1 MKRTLL
7 PLALCLLLTAP
18 ALHAQDPPMN
28 DDHATDMERMER
40 VLEAHEHLMSD
51 SLYHAHMMAD
61 TSLQAAMREMM
72 SPEMAEMH
80 AKMMAMSHAEHMAM
94 MEEMHED
101 MMAHMEV
108 APENFHA
115 YHERMV
121 EAHRRALADPE
132 VRARLMA
139 DPEMREWLEEIHED
153 EMMDHDMMD
162 EHHDG
167 MQDHGMM
174 EEGGMMEDDTED
186 SDG

>member
-1 MKRTLL
+1 MKRILL

-18 ALHAQDPPMN
+18 ALYAQDPPT
-28 DDHATDMERMER
+28 DDDRAADMERMER
-40 VLEAHEHLMSD
+40 LMEAHEHLMSD

-61 TSLQAAMREMM
+61 TSLQAAVREMM

-80 AKMMAMSHAEHMAM
+80 AKMMAMPHAERMAM
-94 MEEMHED
+94 MEEMHDD
-101 MMAHMEV
+101 MMAQMEG

-121 EAHRRALADPE
+121 EAHRRALADPA

-139 DPEMREWLEEIHED
+139 DPEMREWVEELHEG
-153 EMMDHDMMD
+153 EIMDHDMMD

-167 MQDHGMM
+167 MQDHDMM
-174 EEGGMMEDDTED
+174 EDGMMEDDT
-186 SDG
+186 DG